1 MGKSF
6 DIQLVAVFL
15 PKLLSYLHI
24 TLFILVAAMLLGVI
38 IGFII
43 VLPRLYQVPVL
54 NRLVIIYVSFI
65 RGTPI
70 IIQLFLVYY
79 GLPEAL
85 HLLHIDVTNVEAIVF
100 VIITYGLHIGA
111 YVCEIVRSAVNSVER
126 GQLEAAYST
135 GMTGKDAFLRIVL
148 PQALAIALPNFGNL
162 AISSMKDTSLAFS
175 LGVMDMVGRAETLL
189 TTNHFLEIYI
199 SLAIIY
205 YALCIL
211 LERLFVIAERRL
223 LRHER
228 RLSPG
233 QVGGL
238 HYDA

>member
-24 TLFILVAAMLLGVI
+24 TLFILVAAMLLGLI

-43 VLPRLYQVPVL
+43 VLPRLYQVPLL

-85 HLLHIDVTNVEAIVF
+85 RLLHIDVTNVEAIVF

-135 GMTGKDAFLRIVL
+135 GMTGRDAFLRIVL
-148 PQALAIALPNFGNL
+148 PQALGIALPNFGNL
-162 AISSMKDTSLAFS
+162 VISSMKDTSLAFS

-205 YALCIL
+205 YAMCIM
-211 LERLFVIAERRL
+211 LERLFALSERRL

-228 RLSPG
+228 KLSSG

>member
-24 TLFILVAAMLLGVI
+24 TLFILAASLLLGI
-38 IGFII
+38 LIGFMI

-79 GLPEAL
+79 GLPEVL
-85 HLLHIDVTNVEAIVF
+85 HLLHIDVTSVEAIIF

-148 PQALAIALPNFGNL
+148 PQAMAIALPNFGNL
-162 AISSMKDTSLAFS
+162 VISSMKDTSLAFS
-175 LGVMDMVGRAETLL
+175 IGVMDMVGRAETLL

-199 SLAIIY
+199 ALAIIY
-205 YALCIL
+205 YALCIV
-211 LERLFVIAERRL
+211 LERLFAVSERRL

-228 RLSPG
+228 KLGAG
-233 QVGGL
+233 QTGGL
-238 HYDA
+238 HYGA

>member
-6 DIQLVAVFL
+6 DIQLIAVFL

-24 TLFILVAAMLLGVI
+24 TLFILAASLLLGLF

-43 VLPRLYQVPVL
+43 VLPRLYQIPVL
-54 NRLVIIYVSFI
+54 NRLVIVYVSFI

-79 GLPEAL
+79 GLPEVL
-85 HLLHIDVTNVEAIVF
+85 HLLHIDVTSVEAIVF

-135 GMTGKDAFLRIVL
+135 GMTGKDAFIRIVL

-162 AISSMKDTSLAFS
+162 VISSMKDTSLAFS
-175 LGVMDMVGRAETLL
+175 VGVMDMVGRAETLL

-199 SLAIIY
+199 SLAMIY

-211 LERLFVIAERRL
+211 LERLFAISERRL

-228 RLSPG
+228 KLGTG

-238 HYDA
+238 SYDA